1 MTPQAAKLIDHA
13 LTTHARRVTATGC
26 LDSIKRAGEANSAH
40 AALVAYIED
49 LEARAARKSRGQEIL
64 DLLADGPLR
73 LTILAESMG
82 CTLKVASVVLN
93 RLCGEGRVV
102 CLARGVYGLPGSRLE
117 DLPSKDGLKARR
129 FGQGAEAVLGYLR
142 SRGCA
147 VHSHEIANH
156 LRAQGEKA
164 DSQVVWQALAKL
176 EARGEVE
183 RVARGVWKAR
193 TEATA

>member
-1 MTPQAAKLIDHA
+1 MTPQAAKLIDDA
-13 LTTHARRVTATGC
+13 LTTHARRVTATAR
-26 LDSIKRAGEANSAH
+26 LDSITRAGEANAAH
-40 AALVAYIED
+40 SALVAYIED
-49 LEARAARKSRGQEIL
+49 LEARAARKSRAQEVL
-64 DLLADGPLR
+64 DLLADGPRR
-73 LTILAESMG
+73 LTVLAESMG
-82 CTLKVASVVLN
+82 CTLKVAKVVLD
-93 RLCGEGRVV
+93 RLCVQGRAV
-102 CLARGVYGLPGSRLE
+102 CLARGVYGLPGARLE
-117 DLPSKDGLKARR
+117 DLPKDGLKARR
-129 FGQGAEAVLGYLR
+129 AGWDVEVVLGYLR

>member
-13 LTTHARRVTATGC
+13 LTTHARRVTATGR
-26 LDSIKRAGEANSAH
+26 LDSIKRAGEANSAQ

-64 DLLADGPLR
+64 DLLADGPRR

-102 CLARGVYGLPGSRLE
+102 CLARGVYGLPGARLE
-117 DLPSKDGLKARR
+117 DLSKDNLKARR
-129 FGQGAEAVLGYLR
+129 FGQGADVVLGYLR

-183 RVARGVWKAR
+183 RIERGVWKAR
-193 TEATA
+193 TATTA